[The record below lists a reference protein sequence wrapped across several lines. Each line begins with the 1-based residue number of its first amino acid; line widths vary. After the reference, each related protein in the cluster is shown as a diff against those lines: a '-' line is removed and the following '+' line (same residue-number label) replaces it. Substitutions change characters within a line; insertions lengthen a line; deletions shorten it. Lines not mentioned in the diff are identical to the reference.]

1 MSRTLFE
8 NSKAALAFAGITI
21 VSTAL
26 MMAPGDDG
34 GMIDRAVDLYAG
46 EREAIVEEAQTFA
59 EEQSVPDEVFDPASG
74 WASNGEE
81 IFGEFVPEGTPGE
94 EEPLIM
100 ADNAAESIS
109 STTKSKVVRRVAGK
123 PTARPPVEADNVGE
137 LVPRPDQAQATDA
150 PRGVAVITDRQMTI
164 EPN

>member
-26 MMAPGDDG
+26 MLAPGDDG
-34 GMIDRAVDLYAG
+34 GMLDRAVDLYAG
-46 EREAIVEEAQTFA
+46 EREAIVEEAQAFA

-81 IFGEFVPEGTPGE
+81 AFGDFLPEDMAGE
-94 EEPLIM
+94 QEAPVMADIGDDVVSSRPKPNIVRRIGGRPPASPPVV
-100 ADNAAESIS
+100 ADNA
-109 STTKSKVVRRVAGK
+109 
-123 PTARPPVEADNVGE
+123 GE
-137 LVPRPDQAQATDA
+137 LVPRPDQASASDA

-164 EPN
+164 EPM

>member
-21 VSTAL
+21 VGTAL

-34 GMIDRAVDLYAG
+34 GMLDRAVDLYAG

-74 WASNGEE
+74 WANNGEE
-81 IFGEFVPEGTPGE
+81 VFGEFVPEGTSSE
-94 EEPLIM
+94 EEAPVM
-100 ADNAAESIS
+100 ADNAAESVR
-109 STTKSKVVRRVAGK
+109 STPQSKVVRRTGG
-123 PTARPPVEADNVGE
+123 RPPASPPVVADNAGE
-137 LVPRPDQAQATDA
+137 LVPRPDQAPASDA

-164 EPN
+164 EPM